1 MTIAAPPVP
10 PKQKHARTSGGSESG
25 GLTDG
30 PQTGR
35 ADRDAAPDAC
45 EPHCRCDRCAPDP
58 PDPVEAGDASGAC
71 HASEKHVSE
80 KHVSGQTDCALP
92 PPSAEREDWLVGL
105 LARAVGRERSR
116 ALLSVGDQAVVSG
129 TNFVTSVLIGRA
141 AGKEALGVYLL
152 AISLILFVRGVQ
164 EQIVYGPY
172 LVFCHKRKGRRLAR
186 YAGSVLTHEG
196 LWLLA
201 TALGLLGLAVYLNLG
216 GEPAGL
222 RASAWALIPAVPLIL
237 FREFARHIAFGH
249 FRSGTAVLL
258 DVAVA
263 VLQIAGLGALYLA
276 GTLDVPSA
284 FGVMG
289 AACLLVC
296 WPWCVRFAK
305 GVRVR
310 AKAVSTDWRRNW
322 KFGRW
327 ALATHLLHGAS
338 HYLMPW
344 VVALVDGE
352 AATGIFAAGSTLV
365 GIANMFVLGLAHY
378 VCPKAAEA
386 FHDRGVPGLRRVLR
400 AATLVFSVVLAPFAA
415 LCWAFGDE
423 LSTLIF
429 TDAFAGAGMVL
440 AVLAINMWANALSIT
455 CGNGLWAVE
464 RPDANFTADVIS
476 LLVVGVCTAA
486 LIGAY
491 GVVGAAA
498 AMAIG
503 GWVDVIARYVA
514 LRGVLRQ
521 FEGGTES

>member
-1 MTIAAPPVP
+1 MSVSATATPASPTRRHEASESSSVESRPTASARPASSDPTCAGDLADGGDSPNAPVDCAAAPP
-10 PKQKHARTSGGSESG
+10 T
-25 GLTDG
+25 
-30 PQTGR
+30 
-35 ADRDAAPDAC
+35 
-45 EPHCRCDRCAPDP
+45 
-58 PDPVEAGDASGAC
+58 
-71 HASEKHVSE
+71 
-80 KHVSGQTDCALP
+80 
-92 PPSAEREDWLVGL
+92 AEREDWLVGFC
-105 LARAVGRERSR
+105 ARFVGRERSR
-116 ALLSVGDQAVVSG
+116 AALSIGDQAIVSA

-152 AISLILFVRGVQ
+152 GITLILFVRGVQ

-172 LVFCHKRKGRRLAR
+172 LVFCHKRKGTRLAR
-186 YAGSVLTHEG
+186 YAGSVLAHEG

-222 RASAWALIPAVPLIL
+222 RASSWALIPAVPLIL

-263 VLQIAGLGALYLA
+263 VFQIAGLGALFLA

-296 WPWCVRFAK
+296 GPWCLRFMK
-305 GVRVR
+305 GVRFR
-310 AKAVSTDWRRNW
+310 AKAIGSDWRRNW

-352 AATGIFAAGSTLV
+352 AATGIFAAGSTMV

-378 VCPKAAEA
+378 ICPKAAER
-386 FHDRGVPGLRRVLR
+386 FHADGVPGLTRVLR
-400 AATLVFSVVLAPFAA
+400 MATLVFSAVLAPFAA
-415 LCWAFGDE
+415 VCWVFGDD

-429 TDAFAGAGMVL
+429 TDAFSGAGMVL
-440 AVLAINMWANALSIT
+440 TVLAINMWANALSIT

-464 RPDANFTADVIS
+464 RPDANFSADVLS
-476 LLVVGVCTAA
+476 LVVVGVCTAA

-491 GVVGAAA
+491 GVVGAAI

-514 LRGVLRQ
+514 LRGVLKNI
-521 FEGGTES
+521 EAGAKS

>member
-1 MTIAAPPVP
+1 MPALAP
-10 PKQKHARTSGGSESG
+10 AR
-25 GLTDG
+25 
-30 PQTGR
+30 PR
-35 ADRDAAPDAC
+35 ADEPEPLEDSAIESDPPAAAAVC
-45 EPHCRCDRCAPDP
+45 VRREPADP
-58 PDPVEAGDASGAC
+58 PDAAAGDC
-71 HASEKHVSE
+71 P
-80 KHVSGQTDCALP
+80 LP
-92 PPSAEREDWLVGL
+92 PPNAEREDWLVAFS
-105 LARAVGRERSR
+105 ARFLGRERSR
-116 ALLSVGDQAVVSG
+116 ALLSIGDQAVVSG

-152 AISLILFVRGVQ
+152 ATSLVLFVRGVQ

-172 LVFCHKRKGRRLAR
+172 LVFCHKRKGSRLAR
-186 YAGSVLTHEG
+186 YAGSVLAHEG

-201 TALGLLGLAVYLNLG
+201 TALGLVGLAVYLNLG

-222 RASAWALIPAVPLIL
+222 RESAWVLIPAVPLIL

-249 FRSGTAVLL
+249 FRSGTAVAI

-263 VLQIAGLGALYLA
+263 ALQIGGLGVLYLLGAL
-276 GTLDVPSA
+276 TVPAA

-296 WPWCVRFAK
+296 WPWCVRFAG

-310 AKAVSTDWRRNW
+310 AKGVVTHWKRNW
-322 KFGRW
+322 RFGRW

-352 AATGIFAAGSTLV
+352 AATGVFAAGSTLV

-386 FHDRGVPGLRRVLR
+386 FNADGVPGLRRVLR
-400 AATLVFSVVLAPFAA
+400 AATLVFSAVLAPFAVA
-415 LCWAFGDE
+415 CGLFGDA
-423 LSTLIF
+423 LATLIF
-429 TDAFAGAGMVL
+429 TEEFAGAGLVL
-440 AVLAINMWANALSIT
+440 AVLAVNMWANALSIT

-476 LLVVGVCTAA
+476 LIVVGACTAA
-486 LIGAY
+486 LIGPF
-491 GVVGAAA
+491 GVVGAAW

-503 GWVDVIARYVA
+503 GWVDVVARYVA
-514 LRGVLRQ
+514 LRRVLR
-521 FEGGTES
+521 GVAR